1 MKNRIFTIAAVAL
14 HLILASVLYA
24 AATNPKDH
32 YLTQVNYP
40 KQGVS
45 IALYAGSA
53 EILYEGRTHV
63 LECSPYRNDL
73 GEWEAVEG
81 PTGDFLIIGQSGT
94 TTARIGGKYLTFL
107 PE

>member
-1 MKNRIFTIAAVAL
+1 MKNRILSLAAIAL
-14 HLILASVLYA
+14 HIALASVVLA
-24 AATNPKDH
+24 SATDPKEQ

-53 EILYEGRTHV
+53 EIGIEGRTHV
-63 LECSPYRNDL
+63 LECSPYRNEL
-73 GEWEAVEG
+73 QEWEAIEG
-81 PTGDFLIIGQSGT
+81 PTGDYVLVHPSGVT
-94 TTARIGGKYLTFL
+94 EARIGGKYYTFL

>member
-1 MKNRIFTIAAVAL
+1 MHIAL
-14 HLILASVLYA
+14 FGLLYA
-24 AATNPKDH
+24 GTAANTNPKDR

-53 EILYEGRTHV
+53 EIGIEGRTRV